1 MKIPNKRKL
10 QQIAYNHSSDIDF
23 KNFMK
28 MSKSTITNWHVKY
41 SKLTKTTSK
50 TLNDEEH
57 RQSENEELKLFESVI
72 LLLLKLFF
80 DFFFSVDESCSCL
93 TRFCRK
99 NFFNG
104 PLDEK

>member
-23 KNFMK
+23 KNFLK

-80 DFFFSVDESCSCL
+80 DFFFQ
-93 TRFCRK
+93 
-99 NFFNG
+99 
-104 PLDEK
+104 